1 MKNVDFFEG
10 MWSFVIY
17 DLKKKRFFIS
27 RDRFGE
33 KPFIIIIM
41 EKIFSFGSEI
51 KFIHSLINKKN
62 SLNKKMITSFLMNG
76 YRNLFKENISF
87 FEEIKFFRT
96 WAFND
101 YRKGN
106 NKEKYSYWKKQA
118 RNSVL
123 SLPEL
128 ITESKKELSIV

>member
-1 MKNVDFFEG
+1 MLQFYFLFGEKCVDFFEG

-33 KPFIIIIM
+33 KPFYYYNYG
-41 EKIFSFGSEI
+41 KNFFFGSEI

-62 SLNKKMITSFLMNG
+62 SINKKMITSFLMNG

-87 FEEIKFFRT
+87 L
-96 WAFND
+96 
-101 YRKGN
+101 
-106 NKEKYSYWKKQA
+106 KKL
-118 RNSVL
+118 NF
-123 SLPEL
+123 
-128 ITESKKELSIV
+128 